1 MSDNKNKL
9 EITVNGEPLVVDEGT
24 TVTQLLARMQ
34 MNRRGIAVEIN
45 QQLEPRENHDH
56 RIVQQGDWF
65 EIVTLVGGG

>member
-56 RIVQQGDWF
+56 RIVEHGDWF